1 MASLPFTYASV
12 DDVWETIPY
21 VNSNSDVSSATILQH
36 GGMAQ
41 ALVNAKLSKCFVV
54 PFTTV
59 PPIVQMIT
67 THITCWYLLAGSTVL
82 AASLKDSPWP
92 KTYKEAFGL
101 LDKIAT
107 GELAIL
113 TSSGT
118 VIEASNIG
126 SQVIDNNAGFTPT
139 FSELPFEL
147 SKVDPDK
154 IDTLEAERE

>member
-1 MASLPFTYASV
+1 MAALPFTYSSV

-41 ALVNAKLSKCFVV
+41 ALVNAKLSKCFAV
-54 PFTTV
+54 PFSAV
-59 PPIVQMIT
+59 PPIIQAIT

-92 KTYKEAFGL
+92 KTYKDAFGL

-113 TSSGT
+113 TGSGT
-118 VIEASNIG
+118 VIEASTIG
-126 SQVIDNNAGFTPT
+126 SQVIDSNAGYTPI

-147 SKVDPDK
+147 SGIDPNK
-154 IDTLEAERE
+154 IDALEAERE